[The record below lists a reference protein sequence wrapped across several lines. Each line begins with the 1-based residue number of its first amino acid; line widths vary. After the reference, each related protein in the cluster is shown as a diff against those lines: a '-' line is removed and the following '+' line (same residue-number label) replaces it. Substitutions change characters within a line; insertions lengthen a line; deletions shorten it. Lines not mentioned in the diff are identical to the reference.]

1 MIFFS
6 CQTRNI
12 PTLKKIHK
20 VNFQASESPIE
31 ISLLSVS
38 GLPYVDTK
46 LLKMPEVHDAN
57 SCCAQSM
64 ETSLNSNEN
73 RQTRKYTSKFLE
85 TRKALR
91 GMAASGTQVL
101 YFILQLIS

>member
-1 MIFFS
+1 MK
-6 CQTRNI
+6 
-12 PTLKKIHK
+12 KKI
-20 VNFQASESPIE
+20 NFQGSESPIE
-31 ISLLSVS
+31 ISLFLIS

-46 LLKMPEVHDAN
+46 LLEMPEVHDAN

-91 GMAASGTQVL
+91 GMAARSTLLDIRVNFL
-101 YFILQLIS
+101 EELLRKN